1 MFKRKQK
8 INRDMALEKAAL
20 EVYGIDFDSEH
31 EEIRAAAALALKVR
45 LDRDPKKAE
54 LFYKTYA
61 KYSNELESG
70 YTAGNNK
77 VIR

>member
-31 EEIRAAAALALKVR
+31 EEIRAAAALALKTR
-45 LDRDPKKAE
+45 LDRDPKNAE
-54 LFYKTYA
+54 LFYKIYA
-61 KYSNELESG
+61 KYTNELESG

-77 VIR
+77 VRR